1 MPSEPMAMTLT
12 SEGLAMILVALSE
25 FGVST
30 IYHII
35 LPGLADTIL
44 KPIGGI
50 KLNSK
55 ARGNKTLNTAILLAF
70 RISLLVLKDKLLD
83 KLPSL
88 TSFSIIRGCEQSQL
102 LFTYKPLTAYFHPR
116 WTAQPE
122 KPPQR
127 FLMYAYLP
135 GCFTHIY
142 VVLEIKHCCC
152 FKQLQLYPNALPLSN
167 ESPSQAAKTGL
178 FIPVNVQLYRSL
190 LVLMYYLMY
199 DQNLF

>member
-1 MPSEPMAMTLT
+1 MAMILT
-12 SEGLAMILVALSE
+12 SEELTIILRSE
-25 FGVST
+25 LGVST
-30 IYHII
+30 VNHII
-35 LPGLADTIL
+35 LAGLADADSRLT
-44 KPIGGI
+44 KGI
-50 KLNSK
+50 KLRSK
-55 ARGNKTLNTAILLAF
+55 AKANKTPHLATLLAS
-70 RISLLVLKDKLLD
+70 RINLLILKDKLLS

-88 TSFSIIRGCEQSQL
+88 TSFSVIRSCEQSQL
-102 LFTYKPLTAYFHPR
+102 LFTYKPLPAYFLPR

-167 ESPSQAAKTGL
+167 ESPSQAAPIRL